1 MNKGILVVV
10 SGFSG
15 AGKGTV
21 MKRLMEKYDGYALSV
36 SATTRKPRPGEEDGR
51 EYFFR
56 TRDEFEKLIEED
68 ALLEYAQYVENYY
81 GTPRSYVEEQL
92 QAGRNVILEIE
103 IQGAM
108 KIKEKI
114 PEALLVFVTPPTVEE
129 LERRLTG
136 RGTETAQVIADR
148 LARAGE
154 EAEGMGQYDYILVN
168 DTVEECVD
176 HLHQIIVSEHSRV
189 SRNAEFIADIQKQ
202 TKAFQERRKYMIHP
216 SYTELIE
223 AINTNSEDDDTTM
236 SLNSRY
242 SLVLA
247 ASKRARQI
255 IAGSKPMVEGA
266 AGKKPLSVAIDELY
280 KGKVKILAPEE
291 EDEEGTEQTAE
302 AQAEES
308 AQASEITETA
318 ETAEETTAETTAE
331 TTEE

>member
-136 RGTETAQVIADR
+136 RGTETAQVSADR

-202 TKAFQERRKYMIHP
+202 TKAFQK
-216 SYTELIE
+216 
-223 AINTNSEDDDTTM
+223 
-236 SLNSRY
+236 
-242 SLVLA
+242 
-247 ASKRARQI
+247 
-255 IAGSKPMVEGA
+255 
-266 AGKKPLSVAIDELY
+266 
-280 KGKVKILAPEE
+280 
-291 EDEEGTEQTAE
+291 
-302 AQAEES
+302 
-308 AQASEITETA
+308 
-318 ETAEETTAETTAE
+318 
-331 TTEE
+331 

>member
-154 EAEGMGQYDYILVN
+154 EAEGRGQYDYILVN

-202 TKAFQERRKYMIHP
+202 TKAFQK
-216 SYTELIE
+216 
-223 AINTNSEDDDTTM
+223 
-236 SLNSRY
+236 
-242 SLVLA
+242 
-247 ASKRARQI
+247 
-255 IAGSKPMVEGA
+255 
-266 AGKKPLSVAIDELY
+266 
-280 KGKVKILAPEE
+280 
-291 EDEEGTEQTAE
+291 
-302 AQAEES
+302 
-308 AQASEITETA
+308 
-318 ETAEETTAETTAE
+318 
-331 TTEE
+331 

>member
-68 ALLEYAQYVENYY
+68 ALLEYARYVENYY

-154 EAEGMGQYDYILVN
+154 VAEGMGQYDYILVN

-202 TKAFQERRKYMIHP
+202 TKAFQK
-216 SYTELIE
+216 
-223 AINTNSEDDDTTM
+223 
-236 SLNSRY
+236 
-242 SLVLA
+242 
-247 ASKRARQI
+247 
-255 IAGSKPMVEGA
+255 
-266 AGKKPLSVAIDELY
+266 
-280 KGKVKILAPEE
+280 
-291 EDEEGTEQTAE
+291 
-302 AQAEES
+302 
-308 AQASEITETA
+308 
-318 ETAEETTAETTAE
+318 
-331 TTEE
+331 

>member
-21 MKRLMEKYDGYALSV
+21 MKRLLEKYDDYALSISV
-36 SATTRKPRPGEEDGR
+36 TTRNPRPGEEDGR

-56 TRDEFEKLIEED
+56 KREEFEKLIQED
-68 ALLEYAQYVENYY
+68 ALIEYAQYVENYY

-108 KIKEKI
+108 KVKKKI

-129 LERRLTG
+129 LERRLRE

-154 EAEGMGQYDYILVN
+154 EAKGMDQYDYILVN

-176 HLHQIIVSEHSRV
+176 HLHQIIVSEHSRA
-189 SRNAEFIADIQKQ
+189 SRNTEFIADIQEQTRAFQKQ
-202 TKAFQERRKYMIHP
+202 TIAFQK
-216 SYTELIE
+216 
-223 AINTNSEDDDTTM
+223 N
-236 SLNSRY
+236 
-242 SLVLA
+242 
-247 ASKRARQI
+247 K
-255 IAGSKPMVEGA
+255 
-266 AGKKPLSVAIDELY
+266 
-280 KGKVKILAPEE
+280 
-291 EDEEGTEQTAE
+291 
-302 AQAEES
+302 
-308 AQASEITETA
+308 
-318 ETAEETTAETTAE
+318 
-331 TTEE
+331 